1 MMVYSRFISG
11 AIVFMFFMIQFF
23 SCNQKEVME
32 TAEINLSDKEEKAL
46 WELTT
51 TYLFAQNKEQL
62 LEEVGATQQQIDLG
76 RALFFE
82 KKLSLLGNQS
92 CNTCHNLD
100 TYGVDN
106 ERVSKGSKGDL
117 GSRNSPT
124 VYDAAFQFAQFW
136 DGRAKTVEEQAAFP
150 ILNPKEMAMPD
161 KATVVSRLQAIP
173 EYLDKFGQAFP
184 HSKNPLNFEN
194 ITKAIGAFER
204 TLVTTSRFDEYAAGD
219 NDALSYE
226 EKKGLKLFLGLN
238 CAPCHSGSTV
248 GGLMP
253 QRFGQVGA
261 YSDYTGHS
269 NFDNGMAGISGDAAD
284 RNVFKVPSLRN
295 VVHTAPYFHDGSVET
310 LEEAIKIMAK
320 AQLNTDLSKDEIA
333 AIKSFLGSLSI
344 SKE

>member
-173 EYLDKFGQAFP
+173 EYLDKFEQAFP